1 MKYDIFISYR
11 RSSYDTANLIAT
23 KLKAAGYRVFFDME
37 TLRSGKF
44 NEQLYAVIEQ
54 CTDFIVVLP
63 ENALDRCVSP
73 EDWVRKEVCH
83 AMLHKKNIVPVMLYG
98 FDWPSPMPKGMEE
111 LKNYQAVT
119 ASSNN
124 LFDMAMRDMQERY
137 ILSRRHVSMKKI
149 LLWVSVVL
157 ISLVVVSALA
167 FGYFRVTA
175 KNVCEK
181 YAMILTNH
189 TSMVHLVADENRRV
203 EESWSGFIDDMMKSR
218 NVNRR
223 EVLCRE
229 MSDRLDFHLQ
239 NIERAVKIDPTPLVI
254 SAYDSFLLSLHGINS
269 EEIAMTPAFVDLY
282 VQDFHGQI
290 ASLKQLIE
298 DGSLNELERLLAQ
311 TIIGVTTHTINSY
324 YAGYLSILSIMPSSA
339 HKSYNQLAKQWSA
352 FPEGYG
358 LGMEQSYYENIIFVE
373 SKRADDLLTKYEA
386 MLEQSSVK
394 MDAISE
400 SIDEE
405 YIDEITTDD
414 MINDLAVRQQ
424 TVETKREL
432 VAAKRAELEELD
444 RKYLEAYDTLKN
456 ECLLNEE
463 DGQWYK
469 WGKIA
474 RWANM
479 LGMVAESRRL
489 LEEQGIRSS
498 SSVTPEVAYA
508 DMVSLLSS
516 YESYHPESKA
526 YVPAVKLFYKE
537 VARENRPLAGVLVI
551 AFKDNA
557 QHEVFKVG
565 DIIVEFNG
573 TAIKNLSELK
583 SSNKRA
589 EDGSVSLL
597 RLIDGELK
605 ALAFPSHGST
615 DNVGFIDLMQ
625 N

>member
-63 ENALDRCVSP
+63 ENALDRCVSH

-83 AMLHKKNIVPVMLYG
+83 AMLHKKNIIPIMLYG
-98 FDWPSPMPKGMEE
+98 FDWPSPMPEGMEE

-137 ILSRRHVSMKKI
+137 ILSKRHVSVKKI

-157 ISLVVVSALA
+157 TILIVVSALA
-167 FGYFRVTA
+167 MGYLRITA
-175 KNVCEK
+175 KNVCDK
-181 YAMILTNH
+181 YALLLTNQA
-189 TSMVHLVADENRRV
+189 SVVHLLADENSRIK
-203 EESWSGFIDDMMKSR
+203 ESWGKFVDDMHKTKNVGRHAAMCRDMCEQLDSR
-218 NVNRR
+218 R
-223 EVLCRE
+223 
-229 MSDRLDFHLQ
+229 Q
-239 NIERAVKIDPTPLVI
+239 NIESLVKTESEPLAI
-254 SAYDSFLLSLHGINS
+254 SSYDGLLLSLRGINS
-269 EEIAMTPAFVDLY
+269 EEISMMPIFTDVF
-282 VQDFHGQI
+282 VQDFYNQI
-290 ASLKQLIE
+290 ETLKQLIE
-298 DGSLNELERLLAQ
+298 DGSLDALERALSDTVLS
-311 TIIGVTTHTINSY
+311 VMTHSINSY
-324 YAGYLSILSIMPSSA
+324 YAGYLSVMSLMPSSA
-339 HKSYNQLAKQWSA
+339 HKTFNQMVKQWTA
-352 FPEGYG
+352 YPEGYA

-373 SKRADDLLTKYEA
+373 GKRADDLLIKYEA
-386 MLEQSSVK
+386 MLEKASIGLG
-394 MDAISE
+394 AIAE
-400 SIDEE
+400 DVDEKYVE
-405 YIDEITTDD
+405 EVTADD
-414 MINDLAVRQQ
+414 MLRDLAIRQQ
-424 TVETKREL
+424 TVDTKKEL
-432 VAAKRAELEELD
+432 VASKRAELAELD
-444 RKYLEAYDTLKN
+444 RKFLEAYDSLKVQ
-456 ECLLNEE
+456 CLLDEE

-479 LGMVAESRRL
+479 LGMVAESRRM

-516 YESYHPESKA
+516 YESYHPESKE
-526 YVPAVKLFYKE
+526 YIPTVKLFYKE
-537 VARENRPLAGVLVI
+537 VARENRPLSGVLVV
-551 AFKDNA
+551 ALKENTS
-557 QHEVFKVG
+557 HEVFKVG
-565 DIIVEFNG
+565 DIIVEFND
-573 TAIKNLSELK
+573 TAIKNISELK
-583 SSNKRA
+583 TSNKTA
-589 EDGSVSLL
+589 EDGSVRVL
-597 RLIDGELK
+597 RLVDGSLK
-605 ALAFPSHGST
+605 EIFYTSHGST